1 MIFNRISF
9 HNFLL
14 LCVGLDF
21 DTKKISQLEVV
32 RKNST
37 KKKLPEKTEKTGKNL
52 KNMSHLIG
60 IDLGATN
67 AKAAV
72 VTKDG
77 KVIANVQESLG
88 KDLSPKAV
96 VSKLVKCA
104 SDALKEIGMYWNEI
118 AGVGVGSPGGIDSK
132 KGIVIKSANLFP
144 GCSNIPLCEMISRH
158 TNGTPV
164 TLVNDADAAILA
176 EKWIGVGRKYDDLVF
191 MTLGSGI
198 GVGIVVNEQVVS
210 GMTGTIEGGHHI
222 IVAGG
227 RPCTCGSRGCLEAY
241 VSANSVVRRTK
252 EALTLSSSQSSLN
265 KLLDK
270 ITCKDVFAAAESDD
284 PLAKKIVVS

>member
-1 MIFNRISF
+1 M
-9 HNFLL
+9 
-14 LCVGLDF
+14 
-21 DTKKISQLEVV
+21 
-32 RKNST
+32 
-37 KKKLPEKTEKTGKNL
+37 
-52 KNMSHLIG
+52 
-60 IDLGATN
+60 
-67 AKAAV
+67 
-72 VTKDG
+72 
-77 KVIANVQESLG
+77 
-88 KDLSPKAV
+88 
-96 VSKLVKCA
+96 
-104 SDALKEIGMYWNEI
+104 
-118 AGVGVGSPGGIDSK
+118 
-132 KGIVIKSANLFP
+132 FP

-198 GVGIVVNEQVVS
+198 GVGIVVNGQVVS

-227 RPCTCGSRGCLEAY
+227 RSCTCGSRGCLEAY

-252 EALTLSSSQSSLN
+252 EALTSSSQSSSLN

-270 ITCKDVFAAAESDD
+270 LTCKDVFAAAESGD

>member
-1 MIFNRISF
+1 
-9 HNFLL
+9 
-14 LCVGLDF
+14 
-21 DTKKISQLEVV
+21 
-32 RKNST
+32 
-37 KKKLPEKTEKTGKNL
+37 
-52 KNMSHLIG
+52 MSHLIG

-72 VTKDG
+72 VTKNG

-88 KDLSPKAV
+88 IDLSPDAV

-104 SDALKEIGMYWNEI
+104 SRALKEVEMDWKDV

-144 GCSNIPLCEMISRH
+144 GCSDVPLCEMISRH
-158 TNGTPV
+158 TEGTPV
-164 TLVNDADAAILA
+164 TLVNDADAAIMA
-176 EKWIGVGRKYDDLVF
+176 ERWIGVGRKYDDLVF

-198 GVGIVVNEQVVS
+198 GVGLVVNGSVVS

-252 EALTLSSSQSSLN
+252 EALSSPAVAAGSSLT
-265 KLLDK
+265 KLLDVL
-270 ITCKDVFAAAESDD
+270 TCKDVFIAAESEDS
-284 PLAKKIVVS
+284 LAKKIVVRSSERTKI

>member
-1 MIFNRISF
+1 
-9 HNFLL
+9 
-14 LCVGLDF
+14 
-21 DTKKISQLEVV
+21 
-32 RKNST
+32 
-37 KKKLPEKTEKTGKNL
+37 
-52 KNMSHLIG
+52 
-60 IDLGATN
+60 
-67 AKAAV
+67 
-72 VTKDG
+72 
-77 KVIANVQESLG
+77 
-88 KDLSPKAV
+88 
-96 VSKLVKCA
+96 
-104 SDALKEIGMYWNEI
+104 
-118 AGVGVGSPGGIDSK
+118 
-132 KGIVIKSANLFP
+132 
-144 GCSNIPLCEMISRH
+144 
-158 TNGTPV
+158 
-164 TLVNDADAAILA
+164 
-176 EKWIGVGRKYDDLVF
+176 